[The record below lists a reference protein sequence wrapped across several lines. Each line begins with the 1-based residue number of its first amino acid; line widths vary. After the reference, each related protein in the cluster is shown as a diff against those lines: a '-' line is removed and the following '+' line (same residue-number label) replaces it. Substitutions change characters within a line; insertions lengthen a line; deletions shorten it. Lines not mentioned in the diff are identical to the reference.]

1 MAGRL
6 YKENYTPKK
15 GAMAKAVEDFM
26 GGSGLTLKELS
37 SKHNVS
43 HFWLQ
48 IQITHRLKIH
58 GEISTF
64 ISETENGR

>member
-48 IQITHRLKIH
+48 IEITHRLKQDKWVQDQRA
-58 GEISTF
+58 
-64 ISETENGR
+64 NLLR